1 MTTSRT
7 PICSIVIRCL
17 NEEGYIG
24 RLLSGIEEQ
33 TIKDTEIIVVDSG
46 STDGTL
52 AIVSHFP
59 IQLLTIAPD
68 EFTFGRSLNLGCKTA
83 TGEFIVIVSAHCYP
97 LYRDWLERLL
107 APFSDPKVGLVYGRQ
122 RGNEQTKHSEH
133 RIYAKWFPSASD
145 LDQRQPFC
153 NNANAAIRRALWQEQ
168 PYDET
173 LTGLEDIAWA
183 NVAMGRGYK
192 IAYAADA
199 QIVHVHHETPRN
211 IYNRYRREAIA
222 LKRLFPHEHFNL
234 WDFLRLFT
242 SNVLSDCV
250 HALREGVLWSNL
262 AEILLFRFMH
272 FWGTFRGFAQH
283 GPITSDL
290 KKKFY
295 YPTTSKRTR
304 PELPDLQSPRWID
317 YSKKH

>member
-1 MTTSRT
+1 MTFSKFKTTLALIPDLVDDDHSRKSDPLIFIELKRVVDT
-7 PICSIVIRCL
+7 RHAAAPDAF
-17 NEEGYIG
+17 
-24 RLLSGIEEQ
+24 RLRRQILVVNYKPVFTILRLVMHRNTTTAVAPGVHGI
-33 TIKDTEIIVVDSG
+33 IAAGVFIVVDSG

-68 EFTFGRSLNLGCKTA
+68 EFTFGRSLNLGCNTA

-97 LYRDWLERLL
+97 LYRDWLKRLL

-153 NNANAAIRRALWQEQ
+153 NNANAAIRRAFWQEQ

-183 NVAMGRGYK
+183 HEVMGRGYK
-192 IAYAADA
+192 RA
-199 QIVHVHHETPRN
+199 
-211 IYNRYRREAIA
+211 
-222 LKRLFPHEHFNL
+222 
-234 WDFLRLFT
+234 
-242 SNVLSDCV
+242 
-250 HALREGVLWSNL
+250 
-262 AEILLFRFMH
+262 
-272 FWGTFRGFAQH
+272 
-283 GPITSDL
+283 
-290 KKKFY
+290 
-295 YPTTSKRTR
+295 
-304 PELPDLQSPRWID
+304 
-317 YSKKH
+317 